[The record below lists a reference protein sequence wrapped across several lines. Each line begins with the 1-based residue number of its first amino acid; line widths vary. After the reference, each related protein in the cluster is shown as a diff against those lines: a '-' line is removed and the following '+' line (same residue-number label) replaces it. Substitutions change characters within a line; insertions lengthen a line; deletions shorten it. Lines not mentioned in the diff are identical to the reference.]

1 MPTPFTHL
9 QITNRI
15 YHDTALPN
23 AVRTV
28 LHNAQPDFLLGGVVA
43 DARAYPGADR
53 SITHFYTYDRPMPDN
68 PWREMLRQHPSLT
81 DVKSPEQAAF
91 LAGYVAHLAADEYW
105 SHNMLKPHF
114 ANSDWGAGIRDRFYI
129 LHLLLIHMDERD
141 EAQLPDNIPAIMR
154 QSTPHHWLPFM
165 DDRVICDW
173 RDFIAQQL
181 EGESETL
188 NIFGGRISTPPEK
201 VREMLDNPTF
211 MQQRLWDNVT
221 PETVAKI
228 EADLYIFARE
238 QMLTYLQEYDLIK

>member
-9 QITNRI
+9 HITNQI
-15 YHDTALPN
+15 YNDATLPET
-23 AVRTV
+23 VRAV

-53 SITHFYTYDRPMPDN
+53 SITHFYRYDRAMPDN
-68 PWREMLRQHPSLT
+68 PWREMLRQHPVLT
-81 DVKSPEQAAF
+81 DIHHPEHTAF

-105 SHNMLKPHF
+105 SRNMLKPHF
-114 ANSDWGAGIRDRFYI
+114 AENDWGAGIRDRFYI
-129 LHLLLIHMDERD
+129 LHLLLIYMDERD
-141 EAQLPDNIPAIMR
+141 EARLPDGIPQLMR
-154 QSTPHHWLPFM
+154 QSIPHNWLPFM

-188 NIFGGRISTPPEK
+188 NIFGGRISTPPQK
-201 VREMLDNPTF
+201 VREMLDNATF

-221 PETVAKI
+221 PETVAQI

-238 QMLTYLQEYDLIK
+238 RMLTYLDEFTHIK